1 MNNILVVS
9 NFNAGRKKALKY
21 RKTVQKFLLKNA
33 KSFKFV
39 SVDEIEPQLFL
50 LFDSVIVMGG
60 DGTVNKI
67 LPYIIH
73 TDKTIGIIPC
83 GTANLLAA
91 ALGIDSIKKALD
103 ILKDENITK
112 VDVLEVNKKLSIL
125 RCGFGFDA
133 DIIGKTPQ
141 SLKNKFGY
149 FAYFV
154 AGIIFALR
162 LKCKEY
168 VITIDNNTR
177 VVNASCVIIA
187 NAGNMYRKSFSIAK
201 NAELYDGLFD
211 VFLLKTQN
219 PILFFIVILEI
230 FLNIKINNFMTE
242 YIKAKNV
249 DILNKYSLAH
259 IDGEKT
265 KFTENITFSIIY
277 KGINIYSKE
286 HVCLERIETSIEDT
300 QKITV

>member
-1 MNNILVVS
+1 MNNVLVVS

-21 RKTVQKFLLKNA
+21 RKTVQKFLLNNA

-73 TDKTIGIIPC
+73 TDKTLGIIPC

-112 VDVLEVNKKLSIL
+112 VDVLEVDKKLSIL

-149 FAYFV
+149 FAYFI

-177 VVNASCVIIA
+177 VVHASCIIIA
-187 NAGNMYRKSFSIAK
+187 NAGNMYRKCFSIAK

-230 FLNIKINNFMTE
+230 FLNIKINNFMSE

-249 DILNKYSLAH
+249 SILNKYCLAH

-265 KFTENITFSIIY
+265 KFTENITFSIIS

-286 HVCLERIETSIEDT
+286 HVCLERIETSIEDM